1 MSNEFMNIESI
12 VNYTN
17 RVKNIQIVNKWEKKK
32 TITVFIEKF
41 WFSKL
46 QKSTNRDFQ
55 HKFTDSSSCNIADII
70 YFCTFCVPSLFF
82 FFSLYFCYYYCC
94 FIALV

>member
-1 MSNEFMNIESI
+1 MG
-12 VNYTN
+12 
-17 RVKNIQIVNKWEKKK
+17 KKK
-32 TITVFIEKF
+32 TITVFIENF

-70 YFCTFCVPSLFF
+70 YFGTFCVPSHFF
-82 FFSLYFCYYYCC
+82 FFVTVFLLLLLLFHSLSLNIFAIVDVKK
-94 FIALV
+94 FVSFFFLFL